1 MAGSTRTF
9 HPLAALAIVPLL
21 LSACEDKSRSTPPRN
36 PDGLTFPVAC
46 TPGED
51 CWITRYVDHGQGAEA
66 RDYLCGNHTQ
76 AGHKGT
82 DIALSDLG
90 QMAAGI
96 DVLATRSG
104 TVLRVRDGV
113 DDISVRR
120 TGAEA
125 VDGQECGNGIVIAH
139 DNGDESQYC
148 HLRKGSIVVQP
159 EAHVKAGAK
168 IAQVGLS
175 GETEFP
181 HLHYML
187 RRDGEIIDPFDGS
200 KMLDHCDASGPIL
213 WATDIAYD
221 PLVLFD
227 LQLSAAPPN
236 GDTVWQEGQSTLD
249 RMGPAMVLTARGMFT
264 EAGDTWHMR
273 IRDPKGGIFVEQ
285 KAALEDGDQ
294 FYYRFIG
301 RKRPDGGFMP
311 GIWTGE
317 LTAKRGTEAEK
328 KLKLEFRVE

>member
-1 MAGSTRTF
+1 MASRTRKF
-9 HPLAALAIVPLL
+9 HPLAALAILPLI
-21 LSACEDKSRSTPPRN
+21 LSACEDTSKTSPPGN

-46 TPGED
+46 TLGED
-51 CWITRYVDHGQGAEA
+51 CWIARYVDHSQDDEA

-76 AGHKGT
+76 SGHKGT
-82 DIALSDLG
+82 DIALNDLG
-90 QMAAGI
+90 RMANGV
-96 DVLATRSG
+96 DVLAAKGG

-113 DDISVRR
+113 EDISVRR
-120 TGAEA
+120 TGADA

-148 HLRKGSIVVQP
+148 HLKKGSITVEP
-159 EAHVKAGAK
+159 EERVEAGAK

-187 RRDGEIIDPFDGS
+187 RRGGEIIDPFDGS
-200 KMLDHCDASGPIL
+200 RMGDHCDASGPIL
-213 WATDIAYD
+213 WANDIAYD

-227 LQLSAAPPN
+227 LQLSDTPPK
-236 GDTVWQEGQSTLD
+236 GDSVWQAGKTSLS
-249 RMGPAMVLTARGMFT
+249 RMSPAMVVTARGMFT

-273 IRDPKGGIFVEQ
+273 IRDPKGKVFVEQ

-301 RKRPDGGFMP
+301 RKRPDGGFLP
-311 GIWTGE
+311 GIWTAE